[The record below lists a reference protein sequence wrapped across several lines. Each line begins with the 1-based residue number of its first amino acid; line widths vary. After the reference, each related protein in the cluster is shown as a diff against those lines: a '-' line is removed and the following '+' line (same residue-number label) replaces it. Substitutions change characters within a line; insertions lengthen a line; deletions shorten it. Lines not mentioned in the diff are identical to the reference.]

1 MMNTTIAETLTNQ
14 QFKRR
19 FGVQRATFKE
29 MVKAL
34 QPEWRASPQPGAKP
48 KLALCARILVALE
61 YWREYRTYPR
71 RNPEGATSRHQTKPT
86 IGNWR
91 VSASAWSMSIAA

>member
-1 MMNTTIAETLTNQ
+1 MMNTTIAETLTNE

-61 YWREYRTYPR
+61 Y
-71 RNPEGATSRHQTKPT
+71 
-86 IGNWR
+86 
-91 VSASAWSMSIAA
+91 